1 MISPHGGKL
10 INKILSQEEKALINI
25 KDFKFLILNKE
36 EVQEVKNIARGVY
49 SPLSGFLKRED
60 FQSVVSKMRLQ
71 NNIVWPIPIVLDV
84 PNKHYQIIK
93 NEHTLALYN
102 QKKEPIA
109 LLKDIEFYANDKE
122 FFAKNVF
129 GTLDRKHPGVNAVY
143 EMGNYLVGG
152 EIMLIDNKKEV
163 FPEYNF
169 TPEETRRIFK
179 ERGWNTIVGFQTRNV
194 PHRGHEFLQKQA
206 LKQADGL
213 FIQPVIGKKK
223 TKDFKDEYIL
233 AAYEILI
240 EKYLPKNRV
249 LLGILPFRMK
259 YAGPRE
265 AILHALIRKNFGCSH
280 FIVGRDHAGVKGF
293 YDPFEAQNIFDN
305 FEKKEIGVNILKY
318 PEVVYCK
325 GKQKHV
331 FINECPAKERVSFS
345 GTELRKKI
353 KNKKQPPEYIIRPE
367 IYNFLA
373 NSYNSL
379 VDNMYNQTNKNQKG
393 FVLWITGLSQAGKT
407 TIGDG
412 VYKILKE
419 NNIKVERLDGDI
431 VRKYLSK
438 DLGFSKEDREE
449 NIRRVGFVVK
459 LLSRNGIGVIA
470 SFISPYRHIRKKLK
484 EEIPN
489 FIEVYANAP
498 LEVCEKRDTK
508 GLYKKA
514 RLGEIKNFTG
524 ISDPYEPP
532 ENPEI
537 ELKTDTFTP
546 EECIEKVIEY
556 LKENK
561 YIEL

>member
-449 NIRRVGFVVK
+449 NIRRVGFVAK